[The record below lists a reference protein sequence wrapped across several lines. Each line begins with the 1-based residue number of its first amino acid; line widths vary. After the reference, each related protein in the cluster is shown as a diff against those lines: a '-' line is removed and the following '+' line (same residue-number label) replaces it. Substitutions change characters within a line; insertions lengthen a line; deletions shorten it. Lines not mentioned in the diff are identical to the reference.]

1 MSTTVQ
7 DYRRTDLRTN
17 LGGDPFWVI
26 SGLVDGKDV
35 SGLKDK
41 ACVLFSFP
49 VTDQQIIISGMVVNV
64 LTAFTATTTL
74 SLGLCTLATNEVTT
88 GGVATV
94 TNDDA
99 FIEVGDITATTAGR
113 YYPTTGD
120 FVDSQV
126 SGTIIEGGNLI
137 VGSSTNVPAIVLF
150 PKVAT
155 IITGQVQVM
164 VLISIIPG
172 L

>member
-17 LGGDPFWVI
+17 LGGDPFWI
-26 SGLVDGKDV
+26 MSGLIDGADV
-35 SGLKDK
+35 SGLKNK

-49 VTDQQIIISGMVVNV
+49 TANQQIIISGIMVNV
-64 LTAFTATTTL
+64 LTAFTTTTTL
-74 SLGLCTLATNEVTT
+74 ELGLCTLATDAVTT

-99 FIEVGDITATTAGR
+99 FVEAGDITATTIGR
-113 YYPTTGD
+113 YYPTAGD
-120 FVDSQV
+120 FVDSHV
-126 SGTIIEGGNLI
+126 SGTFIEGGNLI
-137 VGSSTNVPAIVLF
+137 VGASTDVPAIAIF

-155 IITGQVQVM
+155 IIVGQVQVM
-164 VLISIIPG
+164 MLISIIP
-172 L
+172 